1 MLRGSLT
8 DLLSLDTPLP
18 IGSELQQLS
27 AERKT
32 AISSMNLHCEATA
45 TTYLPTNS
53 FRPPLTIYFLVVI
66 DNSDHLRFSRV
77 SLWRLHIGSF
87 SLFPMRGKALKLSL
101 TPPLL

>member
-32 AISSMNLHCEATA
+32 AISSMNL
-45 TTYLPTNS
+45 
-53 FRPPLTIYFLVVI
+53 
-66 DNSDHLRFSRV
+66 LRSYCHDVFADK
-77 SLWRLHIGSF
+77 F
-87 SLFPMRGKALKLSL
+87 F
-101 TPPLL
+101 